1 MFIFLSS
8 SRLRRRQTTA
18 RNMATMARPSGTRI
32 MMVVGSPWERFIF
45 FPLRPPKESPSRYG
59 RVGGV
64 GVRGT
69 YGKYGEYGEYGKYGK
84 YGKCGE
90 YGKYVT

>member
-1 MFIFLSS
+1 
-8 SRLRRRQTTA
+8 
-18 RNMATMARPSGTRI
+18 
-32 MMVVGSPWERFIF
+32 MVVGSPWERFIF

-69 YGKYGEYGEYGKYGK
+69 YGKYGEYGKYGK
-84 YGKCGE
+84 YGKCVSRK
-90 YGKYVT
+90 YASKYVSRISISPFFFFVIT